1 MMNSS
6 GYYLD
11 LFAATGIRH
20 YGRSVMHACNSRN
33 AGELGQNRNLRGN
46 QITDRCEVQK
56 DNYVLN

>member
-33 AGELGQNRNLRGN
+33 RNLRGN